1 MFCSVFQVLFRW
13 NATVLVALS
22 FFLSLRTGLRE
33 CYYRRIRC
41 VGTNGTLSV
50 HILLIP
56 VQLLLL
62 NHYYKYRRGLTAEAP
77 FRVKGCAHSWSGCKR
92 AAMVN
97 QLGQGVTT
105 QRTRHAT
112 SRHGHNKKRLRRRQ
126 NQKRLPKSRT
136 GRLSGCPSVSRYHT
150 CAQP

>member
-1 MFCSVFQVLFRW
+1 MFCSVFQVLFR
-13 NATVLVALS
+13 TGLPIFLS
-22 FFLSLRTGLRE
+22 FSEDWIAGMPENSVRRYKWELVSTYPADTGTTFYYSITTTSTRRGALGRSRLRE
-33 CYYRRIRC
+33 ALC
-41 VGTNGTLSV
+41 
-50 HILLIP
+50 
-56 VQLLLL
+56 
-62 NHYYKYRRGLTAEAP
+62 AP
-77 FRVKGCAHSWSGCKR
+77 GCNS

-97 QLGQGVTT
+97 QLGLGVTT

>member
-1 MFCSVFQVLFRW
+1 MFCSGFRFCLDCC
-13 NATVLVALS
+13 TVLSLFS
-22 FFLSLRTGLRE
+22 FLSHWTAGLRE

-41 VGTNGTLSV
+41 VGTDGTLSV
-50 HILLIP
+50 HILPIP
-56 VQLLLL
+56 VRPSMTQSLLQVLEEVL
-62 NHYYKYRRGLTAEAP
+62 SAEAA
-77 FRVKGCAHSWSGCKR
+77 FREALCAPGCNS

>member
-1 MFCSVFQVLFRW
+1 MLLPEEERWDLVSTYPADTGTTSITQSLLQVLEE
-13 NATVLVALS
+13 VL
-22 FFLSLRTGLRE
+22 
-33 CYYRRIRC
+33 
-41 VGTNGTLSV
+41 
-50 HILLIP
+50 P
-56 VQLLLL
+56 
-62 NHYYKYRRGLTAEAP
+62 AEAA
-77 FRVKGCAHSWSGCKR
+77 FREALCAPGCNS